1 MTSQHHHPHIQQ
13 QTMPTTHVHQGQI
26 PPVPANRTSTT
37 VSVTQQHTAT
47 TPTNNNE
54 MIIRSDP
61 SSIGDP
67 NNQQHHRSQLPD
79 NNSFVSANNNLNAIS
94 NDPID
99 NTSRVTISTSNI
111 SQQPGNTQNKHPHAQ
126 HSVTTSTTQPGEAI
140 YEVDKRGHTSVIR
153 VSYPSPQQEQP
164 PIVTFP
170 PDNEEHLLH
179 QAAGSSHQVVQGNI
193 NDSSFAASQQQ
204 SAQPKQTP
212 VPFPSPI
219 FRGNTRALTLPQPIF
234 SYAVHMPIVSLIYQ
248 GNLLNSL
255 QSLSQAHSRLF
266 L

>member
-179 QAAGSSHQVVQGNI
+179 QAAGSSHQVGQGNI

-204 SAQPKQTP
+204 SAQPKQSKTNGIRW
-212 VPFPSPI
+212 V
-219 FRGNTRALTLPQPIF
+219 Q
-234 SYAVHMPIVSLIYQ
+234 YQ
-248 GNLLNSL
+248 HLFHNIIIIRL
-255 QSLSQAHSRLF
+255 QFWFTNQ
-266 L
+266 